1 MRILTIAHDLESGG
15 LQRVARNFALGYR
28 RFGVESAFLGYRGGG
43 AFAQQ
48 LVDAHVEVFCGSSE
62 DSLQRAALKHA
73 LDWQPDVIHIHRD
86 GYGDARLSAMLLTAK
101 ASVRR
106 GTTAPVGVVE
116 TNVFG
121 RVDYSADRHCID
133 VHYLISRWC
142 LWKWQRWSRTLSPRP
157 IGIVMPNLVMNGEFS
172 HRSAET
178 RQEFRRAR
186 GIPENALVFGRV
198 GSLFEPKWSV
208 VIFAAFSTYAA
219 SHAEAW
225 LLLVGLPAE
234 LRRAVA
240 ALPDDIRRRVVLV
253 DFIHDDGALQDIYG
267 SMDVFLHAS
276 RIGESFG
283 MVLAEALLC
292 GLPVITLSTP
302 DKDNSQLEIVGHE
315 AGGLVVADVA
325 GMINAMRKLEKQEL
339 RRQYAAMGASEIIRR
354 FGAETLIP
362 AAIDIAQLVSEGL
375 SRQQLRRRLLARPQ
389 VCSYVPDEDISAL
402 MQGCMGRYSL
412 KTLALKNLVSNP
424 YLYRAYR
431 RVTRQ
436 PI

>member
-1 MRILTIAHDLESGG
+1 
-15 LQRVARNFALGYR
+15 
-28 RFGVESAFLGYRGGG
+28 
-43 AFAQQ
+43 
-48 LVDAHVEVFCGSSE
+48 
-62 DSLQRAALKHA
+62 
-73 LDWQPDVIHIHRD
+73 
-86 GYGDARLSAMLLTAK
+86 
-101 ASVRR
+101 
-106 GTTAPVGVVE
+106 
-116 TNVFG
+116 
-121 RVDYSADRHCID
+121 
-133 VHYLISRWC
+133 
-142 LWKWQRWSRTLSPRP
+142 
-157 IGIVMPNLVMNGEFS
+157 
-172 HRSAET
+172 
-178 RQEFRRAR
+178 
-186 GIPENALVFGRV
+186 
-198 GSLFEPKWSV
+198 
-208 VIFAAFSTYAA
+208 
-219 SHAEAW
+219 
-225 LLLVGLPAE
+225 
-234 LRRAVA
+234 
-240 ALPDDIRRRVVLV
+240 
-253 DFIHDDGALQDIYG
+253 
-267 SMDVFLHAS
+267 
-276 RIGESFG
+276 